1 MKKTS
6 LLPRNPAQETALF
19 FVVAT
24 ICFFAT
30 LAGMIFKSTHETA
43 TQWITEIDDQI
54 TVRILNNNPNNAEE
68 LIADVNGVIS
78 VQKLDRDELVSLLQ
92 PSFESENVTA
102 ELPIPTIFAVTSN
115 ASVSGVNDAIEQA
128 LLNRNFEASVTSH
141 SARSDSIRGGLQIV
155 RFTSLTIVGLLAA
168 SVIGII
174 IISTRS
180 AIVAQRSVGRVLF
193 LAGARDGFITRVFAF
208 RFCSNIF
215 FASLVGT
222 LLAFGVLYL
231 LVQVISN
238 VSNVEWW
245 LPILLPDLED
255 FLIPIVIPVVA
266 SLIVL
271 VATRVTVLG
280 TLKKNT

>member
-1 MKKTS
+1 MKKNS

-78 VQKLDRDELVSLLQ
+78 VQKLDRDELVSLLE
-92 PSFESENVTA
+92 PSLESENVTA

-141 SARSDSIRGGLQIV
+141 SARSDNIRGGLKIV
-155 RFTSLTIVGLLAA
+155 RLTSLTIVGLLAA

-180 AIVAQRSVGRVLF
+180 AIVAQSSVGRVLF
-193 LAGARDGFITRVFAF
+193 LAGARDGFISRVFAF

-238 VSNVEWW
+238 VTNVEWW

-266 SLIVL
+266 CLIVL